1 MELGLIPKKRKD
13 NDIEKIYAK
22 DKVEP
27 HYNIKNENDII
38 RKSLDCTET
47 NKLQSKFMKIMKI
60 VKQKC
65 PKRSSQSYSNSLET
79 LSS

>member
-27 HYNIKNENDII
+27 HNNIKKWKWYYKE
-38 RKSLDCTET
+38 KSRLHW
-47 NKLQSKFMKIMKI
+47 NQ
-60 VKQKC
+60 
-65 PKRSSQSYSNSLET
+65 
-79 LSS
+79 